1 MPWRLIGFIIL
12 FGIFLVFIACNL
24 GNKCD
29 ISFGFRTFKDVP
41 VFLTAFS
48 SFVLGMFC
56 AMPFI
61 ISFRIKRKKDKA
73 EAPSKPKK
81 KWGKKGGETNTGAGP
96 QSSANSRADSAL
108 EDNSFTNGGPYGI
121 N

>member
-12 FGIFLVFIACNL
+12 FGIFLIFIAFNL
-24 GNKCD
+24 GNTCD
-29 ISFGFRTFKDVP
+29 ISFAFHTFRNVP

-56 AMPFI
+56 AVPFI
-61 ISFRIKRKKDKA
+61 ISFRVKRKKDKPGTEESA
-73 EAPSKPKK
+73 SKAKK
-81 KWGKKGGETNTGAGP
+81 KWGKKGEEASTGPEG
-96 QSSANSRADSAL
+96 SGFS
-108 EDNSFTNGGPYGI
+108 NGGPYGI